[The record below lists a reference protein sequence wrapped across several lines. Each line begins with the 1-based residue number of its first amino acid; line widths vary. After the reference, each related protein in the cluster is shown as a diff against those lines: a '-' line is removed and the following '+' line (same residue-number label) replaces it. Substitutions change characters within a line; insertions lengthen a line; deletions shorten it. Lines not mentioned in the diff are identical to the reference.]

1 MNRRGNDPYNSGII
15 GKENAMG
22 NRIRSLKQQFNYAIS
37 QSCHI
42 GESKRAYKGSCAA
55 QGINPAADRI
65 YSIQYAENLRDCAK
79 SLSNFINERYP
90 EVRMAKDIKS
100 EYIQEW
106 IDSKSI
112 QWTQK
117 TAECRVSQVEKLQSV
132 LNSTYK
138 IGVDWQVKPPE
149 TVKADKIRT
158 VGVDRADFEKLR
170 EAMAESDCSGKTA
183 MEITAR
189 TGLRIKEVA
198 RLHADRINLD
208 KRVIE
213 VREGAKNGKFR
224 DVPIREKDLAFFHE
238 LKEKMQGQYVT
249 RGVNEDTLN
258 KGIRRGL
265 QRAGLDK
272 KYAATTNHALR
283 KMYATERMTEL
294 QSSGMTERAAWLK
307 VQQEL
312 GHGSQFRAELF
323 HVYVQ
328 K

>member
-1 MNRRGNDPYNSGII
+1 
-15 GKENAMG
+15 MG
-22 NRIRSLKQQFNYAIS
+22 NRVRSLKQQFNYAIS
-37 QSCHI
+37 QNCHI

-55 QGINPAADRI
+55 QGMSPAADRI
-65 YSIQYAENLRDCAK
+65 YSVQYAENLRDCAK
-79 SLSNFINERYP
+79 SLSNFLNEKYP
-90 EVRMAKDIKS
+90 EIRLVKEIKS
-100 EYIQEW
+100 EYIQQW
-106 IDSKSI
+106 INLKSVQWSK
-112 QWTQK
+112 K
-117 TAECRVSQVEKLQSV
+117 TAECRVSQVEKLQSI

-138 IGVDWQVKPPE
+138 IGVDWKVKPPE
-149 TVKADKIRT
+149 TVKAERIRT

-170 EAMAESDCSGKTA
+170 EAMAGSDCGGKTA

-198 RLHADRINLD
+198 RLHADRINLE

-224 DVPIREKDLAFFHE
+224 DVPIREKDLSFFRD
-238 LKEKMQGQYVT
+238 LKERMAGQYVT

-294 QSSGMTERAAWLK
+294 RSSGLPERSAWLV
-307 VQQEL
+307 VQKEL
-312 GHGSQFRAELF
+312 GHGSQFREELF
-323 HVYVQ
+323 HVYV
-328 K
+328 KS

>member
-1 MNRRGNDPYNSGII
+1 
-15 GKENAMG
+15 MG

-37 QSCHI
+37 QNCHI

-55 QGINPAADRI
+55 SGLSPDASRV
-65 YSIQYAENLRDCAK
+65 YSVQYAENLRDCAK
-79 SLSNFINERYP
+79 SLSNFMNEKHP
-90 EVRMAKDIKS
+90 DVRMVRDIRS
-100 EYIQEW
+100 EHIQEW
-106 IDSKSI
+106 LDARSS
-112 QWTQK
+112 QWTRQ
-117 TAECRVSQVEKLQSV
+117 TAECRVSQIEKLQSV

-138 IGVDWQVKPPE
+138 IGVDWNVKPPE
-149 TVKADKIRT
+149 VVKADKIRT
-158 VGVDRADFEKLR
+158 IGVDRADFERLR
-170 EAMAESDCSGKTA
+170 EAMAGSDCGGKTA

-198 RLHADRINLD
+198 RLHADRINLE

-213 VREGAKNGKFR
+213 VREGAKNGKYR
-224 DVPIREKDLAFFHE
+224 DVPIRDKDLAFFRE
-238 LKEKMQGQYVT
+238 LKERMAGQYVT

-272 KYAATTNHALR
+272 KYASTTNHALR

-294 QSSGMTERAAWLK
+294 RNSGLPERAAWLI
-307 VQQEL
+307 VQKEL

-323 HVYVQ
+323 RVYVQ

>member
-1 MNRRGNDPYNSGII
+1 
-15 GKENAMG
+15 MG

-37 QSCHI
+37 QSTHI
-42 GESKRAYKGSCAA
+42 GESKRAYKGSCSA
-55 QGINPAADRI
+55 QGISPAADRI
-65 YSIQYAENLRDCAK
+65 YSVQYAENLRDCAK
-79 SLSNFINERYP
+79 SLSNFLNERHP
-90 EVRMAKDIKS
+90 EVRMARDIKS

-106 IDSKSI
+106 INSKSS
-112 QWTQK
+112 QWSLK
-117 TAECRVSQVEKLQSV
+117 TAECRVSQIEKLQSV

-138 IGVDWQVKPPE
+138 IGVDWNVKPPE
-149 TVKADKIRT
+149 VVKADKIRT
-158 VGVDRADFEKLR
+158 IGVDRADFERLR
-170 EAMAESDCSGKTA
+170 EAMAGSDCGGKTA

-224 DVPIREKDLAFFHE
+224 DVPIREKDLPFFRE
-238 LKEKMQGQYVT
+238 LKERMAGQYVT

-294 QSSGMTERAAWLK
+294 RNSGLPERAAWLK

-312 GHGSQFRAELF
+312 GHGAQFRAELF
-323 HVYVQ
+323 RVYVQ